1 MLHIQLPRPVMT
13 ACLVLPLL
21 FAAVVSAEQRYVQPN
36 VDVPLRRGQGS
47 EYKILKLVKNGE
59 KVELLKETESW
70 ARIQLKNGTKGWMPK
85 RYLSVEPPPLKL
97 VKLLREENA
106 TLIERDKQLAQELTE
121 LKNLHSTTDS
131 ELSSCIAERDKL
143 KADFDQ
149 LREETSDVV
158 AINTKMAATRKE
170 MEAMQANIHAVQL
183 QNNELKRKTAVTW
196 FLAGGGVLF
205 AGWIIGLITC
215 RAKRRRSTLL

>member
-1 MLHIQLPRPVMT
+1 ML
-13 ACLVLPLL
+13 ACLVMPLL
-21 FAAVVSAEQRYVQPN
+21 LATAAIAEQRYVQPN

-59 KVELLKETESW
+59 QVELLKETESW
-70 ARIQLKNGTKGWMPK
+70 ARIQLKSGTKGWMPK

-106 TLIERDKQLAQELTE
+106 TLVERDRKLAQELTE
-121 LKNLHSTTDS
+121 LKELHSGTDS
-131 ELSSCIAERDKL
+131 ELSTCIAERDKL
-143 KADFDQ
+143 KAEFTL

-170 MEAMQANIHAVQL
+170 MEAMQANMHAVQL

-205 AGWIIGLITC
+205 AGWIIGLVTC
-215 RAKRRRSTLL
+215 RAKRRRSSLL